1 MVQFAKLQPRLG
13 RLIHRRPTQELGE
26 TMMTPQYA
34 SVAELRQTIS
44 IEVLVA
50 LGLPRTGVLQALL
63 RPVVWPPAQRFSRLA
78 AEFDRRTALFGF
90 TAAMRWAVPLCVQDV
105 RAEGAERIPA
115 TGPLV
120 VVSNHPGSYD
130 GLLIGSLLDRDDL
143 KVVVTDV
150 PFLRSLYGIA
160 PHLIYT
166 PKDPHTRMATA
177 RESVRHLR
185 AGGALMIFP
194 SGLVDP
200 DPEVLPGAEK
210 ELDSWS
216 KSLDL
221 VMRRVPETKII
232 ITIASGVLS
241 PICLHNPLTRL
252 RKKEWEQRKLAEFLQ
267 VIQQLVLKRKF
278 GLSPRLTFDVA
289 LNGSELLRQ
298 SSSSDL
304 HQAILWRAHQVLQ
317 AHMEAASRPG

>member
-1 MVQFAKLQPRLG
+1 MDEANNERALAGILSGTITDEIFAAFGLPSRGWQRRLFGPVFWLPAQIFG
-13 RLIHRRPTQELGE
+13 RVMAGIDRT
-26 TMMTPQYA
+26 
-34 SVAELRQTIS
+34 VAEQGVPEAAKRLLKGFVDDIQVSGKENIPR
-44 IEVLVA
+44 EGPVLIA
-50 LGLPRTGVLQALL
+50 
-63 RPVVWPPAQRFSRLA
+63 
-78 AEFDRRTALFGF
+78 
-90 TAAMRWAVPLCVQDV
+90 
-105 RAEGAERIPA
+105 
-115 TGPLV
+115 
-120 VVSNHPGSYD
+120 SNHPGAYD
-130 GLLIGSLLDRDDL
+130 SVAILSCLPRKDV
-143 KVVVTDV
+143 KAVVSDV
-150 PFLRSLYGIA
+150 PFLRSLPA
-160 PHLIYT
+160 ASKLMIYAIPGT
-166 PKDPHTRMATA
+166 QGRMTA
-177 RESVRHLR
+177 VRGMVR
-185 AGGALMIFP
+185 QMQAGGALMIFP